1 MRRPLLLL
9 AALVTVT
16 GCGSPPLD
24 PTVNAGDAGTQLR
37 AALDAWKA
45 GEPLD
50 GLAGKTPPII
60 FTEPLWKDGARLLA
74 YELGEVGL
82 SGRQGRCTVKMSLRL
97 KDGKSVERKIGYQ
110 IDTVPRVVIVREA
123 LGP

>member
-1 MRRPLLLL
+1 MRCTLLTV
-9 AALVTVT
+9 AALVVAT

-24 PTVNAGDAGTQLR
+24 PTVNTADAGTHLR

-45 GEPLD
+45 GEPHD
-50 GLAGKTPPII
+50 GLAGKTPPVI
-60 FTEPLWKDGARLLA
+60 FSEPLWKDGARLLA

-82 SGRQGRCTVKMSLRL
+82 NGRQGRCTVKLSLRL
-97 KDGKSVERKIGYQ
+97 KDGKSSERKIGYQ
-110 IDTVPRVVIVREA
+110 IDTVPQVVIVREA